1 MDTEKRKRFII
12 NFVFFSIIAAILYF
26 SLNYLVIWLLP
37 FIIGFLLAYLMNPA
51 ISWLVRKTP
60 FNRKFLAY
68 FFTITLAVILG
79 LLVWLAGYLL
89 VNLITDY
96 FYLLPNIFTQ
106 QIEPVLR
113 DFNSW
118 LNNFIEG
125 FDPAVAAE
133 LNQLQSNLLVE
144 LQNLAINLSKDGL
157 VMLTN
162 LTRSLPTIMISFIF
176 TILATIFTNIDFPV
190 VKDFLFSHMPKK
202 FAILIK
208 NIRVTFVETIGKYLT
223 AYLKIMSITFVELSI
238 GFFIVGI
245 PNPLLVALLI
255 AIFDILPVLGTGGV
269 MVPWVIFML
278 ITGNI
283 HLAIGLAII
292 YVVVTVVRQFV
303 EPKIVGD
310 QLGLDPLVTLV
321 SIYLGFIWFGVAGM
335 LLVPI
340 STNIFINLYSQ
351 GKLKQFINFEELYK
365 EDFEPEDAS
374 VKPSVLRSLKNR
386 ASRKK

>member
-37 FIIGFLLAYLMNPA
+37 FIIGFIIAYLMNPL
-51 ISWLVRKTP
+51 ISWVSRKTP
-60 FNRKFLAY
+60 LNRKFLAY
-68 FFTITLAVILG
+68 FFTVTLAVLLG
-79 LLVWLAGYLL
+79 FLVWLAGYFL
-89 VNLITDY
+89 VNPISDY
-96 FYLLPNIFTQ
+96 FYLLPVIFSD
-106 QIEPVLR
+106 QIQPSLVE
-113 DFNSW
+113 FNNW

-125 FDPAVAAE
+125 FDPSVAAE
-133 LNQLQSNLLVE
+133 LNQLQSNLLVK

-157 VMLTN
+157 VLLTN
-162 LTRSLPTIMISFIF
+162 LTRALPSIMISFIF

-190 VKDFLFSHMPKK
+190 VKSFLFSHMPKK
-202 FAILIK
+202 FEILIR

-223 AYLKIMSITFVELSI
+223 AYLKIMSITFIELSI

-269 MVPWVIFML
+269 MVPWVIFLL

-283 HLAIGLAII
+283 HLAIGLAVI

-340 STNIFINLYSQ
+340 STNIFIKLYAQ

-365 EDFEPEDAS
+365 EDFESEEPPE
-374 VKPSVLRSLKNR
+374 KLNVLRSLKNR

>member
-96 FYLLPNIFTQ
+96 FYLFTQ

-190 VKDFLFSHMPKK
+190 VKAFLFSHMPKK

-269 MVPWVIFML
+269 MVPWIILML

-292 YVVVTVVRQFV
+292 YAVVTVVRQFV

-340 STNIFINLYSQ
+340 TTNIFIKLYSQ

-365 EDFEPEDAS
+365 EDFETEDTS
-374 VKPSVLRSLKNR
+374 VKPSMLRSLKNR

>member
-51 ISWLVRKTP
+51 ISWISRKTP
-60 FNRKFLAY
+60 LKRKFLAY

-89 VNLITDY
+89 VNLI
-96 FYLLPNIFTQ
+96 TQ

-144 LQNLAINLSKDGL
+144 LQNLAINLSKEGL

-190 VKDFLFSHMPKK
+190 VKSFLFSHMPKK

-292 YVVVTVVRQFV
+292 YAVVTVVRQFV

-340 STNIFINLYSQ
+340 TTNIFIKLYSQ
-351 GKLKQFINFEELYK
+351 GKLKQFVNFEELYK
-365 EDFEPEDAS
+365 EDFETEDAP
-374 VKPSVLRSLKNR
+374 VKPSMFRSLKNR